1 MSIKNSCVSF
11 RRGHDFVTLV
21 YLWLLCPDLLF
32 VKTLRSQVSRVCANS
47 LRGESLWV
55 PSPCCKTPLPWC
67 TTQAFSLKN
76 ATFSK
81 LLAGGYFIIFS
92 KNSYNFLPFKYSFI
106 SAVLLL
112 EAHLWAETSSWA
124 SLAFTSI
131 YENQNQHLSGTPRV
145 CSWSCM
151 FSTAK
156 SCLSWYLQPQAQQ
169 FLNCFLL
176 DSCTDLHII
185 AWGVIYKV

>member
-1 MSIKNSCVSF
+1 MLRAVWDMNTGLCLVPYQKHWYLLKCGEGCESGSLSEMSIKNSCVSF

-47 LRGESLWV
+47 LRGQSLWV
-55 PSPCCKTPLPWC
+55 PSPCCKTPLPLC

-112 EAHLWAETSSWA
+112 EAHL
-124 SLAFTSI
+124 
-131 YENQNQHLSGTPRV
+131 
-145 CSWSCM
+145 
-151 FSTAK
+151 
-156 SCLSWYLQPQAQQ
+156 
-169 FLNCFLL
+169 
-176 DSCTDLHII
+176 
-185 AWGVIYKV
+185 